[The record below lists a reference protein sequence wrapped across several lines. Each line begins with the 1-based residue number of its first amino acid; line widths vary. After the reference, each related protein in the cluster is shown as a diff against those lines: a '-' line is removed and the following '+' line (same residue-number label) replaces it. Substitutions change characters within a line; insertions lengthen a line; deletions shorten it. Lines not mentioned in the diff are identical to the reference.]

1 MTTRRK
7 YEESHPWVRFKI
19 DITGR
24 SQMLWM
30 LLGEAK
36 SKCEH
41 IAKAILEPETSSQ
54 LHKIYLA
61 KGVLATTAI
70 EGNTLS
76 EEEVMKQIEKTL
88 ELPPSKQYLAQET
101 QNIIDACNSII
112 EEINKGR
119 SPYLTPELIKDFN
132 KQILRGLQLEEDVVP
147 GEIRKHSVVV
157 GRYRA
162 VPAEDCA
169 YLLERL
175 CDWLNG
181 EEFSPPDKMPWMITI
196 YAMIKAILA
205 HLYIAWIH
213 PFGDGNGRTARLIE
227 LLILATSGIPIP
239 ACQLLSNHYN
249 QTRSEY
255 YRQLDQASK
264 SLGDCLPFLTYALQ
278 GFVDGLVI
286 QLQHIH
292 IQQWKLMWENYVYDQ
307 LGDHSVELRDR
318 CSLLVMALSD
328 QPEPVAIQKLPELT
342 PRLAGLYAKK
352 TTKTLSRDIGL
363 LTQKNLIEMKQSG
376 VRAKKEIVLAFRPL
390 VARKNNPSA
399 NDPKNK
405 QI

>member
-1 MTTRRK
+1 MTRRK
-7 YEESHPWVRFKI
+7 YEATHPWIKFQI
-19 DITGR
+19 DLAER
-24 SQMLWM
+24 RQLLWM

-41 IAKAILEPETSSQ
+41 LAKAILEPETSQQ
-54 LHKIYLA
+54 LHKVYLA
-61 KGVLATTAI
+61 KGAVATTAI

-76 EEEVMKQIEKTL
+76 EEEVLKQINKTL
-88 ELPPSKQYLAQET
+88 DLPPSKQYLAQET

-112 EEINKGR
+112 DQISQNV
-119 SPYLTPELIKDFN
+119 SPALTPQLIKDFN
-132 KQILRGLQLEEDVVP
+132 KQILQGLPVEEDVVP

-162 VPAEDCA
+162 APAEDCEH
-169 YLLERL
+169 LLERL

-181 EEFSPPDKMPWMITI
+181 NQFLPPATMPWMTTI
-196 YAMIKAILA
+196 YAMIRAIIA

-239 ACQLLSNHYN
+239 ACHLLSNHYN

-264 SLGDCLPFLTYALQ
+264 SKGDCIPFLTYALQ
-278 GFVDGLVI
+278 GLVDGLAV
-286 QLQHIH
+286 QLNHIH

-307 LGDHSVELRDR
+307 LNDRSPELRDR
-318 CSLLVMALSD
+318 CTALIMALSD
-328 QPEPVAIQKLPELT
+328 QRDLVPVPKLPEMT
-342 PRLAGLYAKK
+342 PYLAGLYAKK
-352 TTKTLSRDIGL
+352 TSKTLSRDVHFL
-363 LTQKNLIEMKQSG
+363 MQKNLIEMKQDG
-376 VRAKKEIVLAFRPL
+376 VRSRKEIVLAFRPL
-390 VARKNNPSA
+390 VA
-399 NDPKNK
+399 K
-405 QI
+405 QSTKQENAP